1 MSQFHRHQA
10 WGRVRR
16 PKNILGED
24 GTRITSANTSDTTI
38 IDNAAPDGDKRETIS
53 GVSLNAGSRQ
63 ITFTTADSLG
73 SNVFDS
79 ATGVVIT
86 RGFHKDFDG
95 IPLNIISTNNGSNE
109 TTVGVPSSIRDHVLA
124 SLTVSARGTLVQ
136 QTVDGVRT
144 ENARYL
150 HLWLTDSTNGSVTI
164 TVYGY
169 NYAFGEWG
177 VIQLPVGVQNAAHT
191 TAELAYVDAIFTATS
206 TARTHILPIAG
217 IDKVYFVSSAAND
230 ADVKLSAAISTF

>member
-1 MSQFHRHQA
+1 MSQFHRHSA

-24 GTRITSANTSDTTI
+24 GTRVTSAATSDTTI
-38 IDNAAPDGDKRETIS
+38 IDSAAPDNDKRETIS
-53 GVSLNAGSRQ
+53 GVALNAATRR
-63 ITFTTADSLG
+63 ITLTTADSLG
-73 SNVFDS
+73 TNVFDGAS
-79 ATGVVIT
+79 GVVIT
-86 RGFHKDFDG
+86 RGFHQLVDG
-95 IPLNIISTNNGSNE
+95 KPLNIISTNDAANE
-109 TTVGVPSSIRDHVLA
+109 TVVTVPGDISQHVLN
-124 SLTVSARGTLVQ
+124 SLTLSARGTLVQ

-150 HLWLTDSTNGSVTI
+150 HLWLYDSTGGGVTI

-177 VIQLPVGVQNAAHT
+177 VIQLPVGVQNGAHT
-191 TAELAYVDAIFTATS
+191 TAELAYVDAIFTAAN

-217 IDKVYFVSSAAND
+217 IDKVYFVSSEAND